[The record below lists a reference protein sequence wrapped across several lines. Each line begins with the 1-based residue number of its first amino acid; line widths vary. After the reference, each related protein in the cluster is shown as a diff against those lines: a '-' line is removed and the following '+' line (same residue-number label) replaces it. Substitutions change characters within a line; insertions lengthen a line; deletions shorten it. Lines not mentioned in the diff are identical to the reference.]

1 MYCLDIWN
9 KECFKQS
16 CLSGILAQFLFI
28 PESRVSVPCQSIELD
43 KQASHSLQQEPE
55 APHPFHATGLASHSP
70 WWFTLLSGA
79 TLVWPCMAFR
89 VLPSWLGFLCGWYT
103 WTSCPSVRCWCLAF
117 PETLWQKFLAYQ
129 QGEEEAIKI
138 ASNCLRCC
146 ITWILCDFVFVIKH
160 KSKCLMHY

>member
-16 CLSGILAQFLFI
+16 CLSGIQAQFLFT

-55 APHPFHATGLASHSP
+55 APHPLHATGLASHSP
-70 WWFTLLSGA
+70 WLFTLLSGV

-89 VLPSWLGFLCGWYT
+89 VLLSMWLIYLD
-103 WTSCPSVRCWCLAF
+103 L
-117 PETLWQKFLAYQ
+117 L
-129 QGEEEAIKI
+129 
-138 ASNCLRCC
+138 
-146 ITWILCDFVFVIKH
+146 
-160 KSKCLMHY
+160 SKCQVLMSGLPRNLMADIPRLPTGRRGGNKNSLKLSEVFYNLGPVWLRICNQT